1 MKVVSSDDLRK
12 LGVNR
17 YEAVIIAS
25 QHSRRLNSER
35 IQKLERL
42 EEDPMVELEA
52 RKISMV
58 ALKDLL
64 EGKVKFK
71 RSDSM

>member
-64 EGKVKFK
+64 EGKVKIK

>member
-1 MKVVSSDDLRK
+1 MKVVSGEDLRK
-12 LGVNR
+12 LGLNR

-25 QHSRRLNSER
+25 QHSRRLNTDR

-58 ALKDLL
+58 ALKDVLD
-64 EGKVKFK
+64 GKVKFK
-71 RSDSM
+71 RTNSM